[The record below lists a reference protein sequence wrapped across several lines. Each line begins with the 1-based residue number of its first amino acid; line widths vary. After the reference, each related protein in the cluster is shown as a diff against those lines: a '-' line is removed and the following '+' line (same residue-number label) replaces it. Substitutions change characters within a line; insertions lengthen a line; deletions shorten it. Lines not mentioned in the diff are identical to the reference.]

1 MRRKTTI
8 LTLSALA
15 IPLAVTPAPAQSA
28 GALLDRAFQA
38 YEQRMS
44 GVENYTVTQRVMGI
58 ESTMRFEREMV
69 DGRPTYRVAS
79 ASAAGQTIPADGEG
93 NLDDAYASFRML
105 RDRAR
110 LDGRE
115 TIDGASTH
123 VLRVDDFSG
132 VAGFAPSPAEGEF
145 TVESGRLFVDD
156 EQHLLRGM
164 TLEGVAVVD
173 GQRHPVTMEM
183 RMHDFREVGGMLHP
197 FRTVIRT
204 SGLAPTASAEEMAQA
219 RASMEELQQQMRSM
233 PAAQREMMERM
244 VRPQIEQ
251 FERMLEGEAVEVQI
265 EVVDVRVNEA
275 A

>member
-1 MRRKTTI
+1 MKMRTTI
-8 LTLSALA
+8 LSLTALA
-15 IPLAVTPAPAQSA
+15 VPLAVTPAPAQSA
-28 GALLDRAFQA
+28 GALLDRAFEA

-44 GVENYTVTQRVMGI
+44 NVENYTVTQRVMGI
-58 ESTMRFEREMV
+58 ETTMRFERAME
-69 DGRPTYRVAS
+69 DGRPTYRVTS
-79 ASAAGQTIPADGEG
+79 ASAGGQAIPADGEG
-93 NLDDAYASFRML
+93 HVDDAYAAFRVL

-115 TIDGASTH
+115 TIDGVSTY

-132 VAGFAPSPAEGEF
+132 VAGFAPASAEGEF
-145 TVESGRLFVDD
+145 TVESGLLFVDD

-164 TLEGVAVVD
+164 TMEGVAVVD
-173 GQRHPVTMEM
+173 GQRHPVTVEM
-183 RMHDFREVGGMLHP
+183 RMHDFRDVGGMLHP

-204 SGLAPTASAEEMAQA
+204 SGLAPTASGEEMAEA
-219 RASMEELQQQMRSM
+219 RASMEELQQQMQSM

-265 EVVDVRVNEA
+265 EVIDVRVNDA